1 MVFYMVS
8 CVIITLF
15 NTVLCRSAFSTISF
29 QKLVFRL
36 SVLFVSF
43 VSSKVFLTRRL
54 LLKKLLLKL
63 WQYSQESNCV
73 GVSI

>member
-8 CVIITLF
+8 WVIITLF
-15 NTVLCRSAFSTISF
+15 NTVLCRSAFSTIPF

-54 LLKKLLLKL
+54 LLKKPLLKL
-63 WQYSQESNCV
+63 WQYSPESNCV